1 LPLFC
6 ALKAEITIAYETEIE
21 GQPSLRHETIVMQ
34 PELVQG
40 GQLHIGPTV
49 VVVSVLVRL
58 SATDEHVGV
67 FKAKQHSRKDDSN
80 LSVAACL
87 CVDER
92 QGKIASTRAF
102 VGGLSREPADLP
114 LQVLIGSALNEN
126 TLLSEA
132 LMGRSAVLTAV
143 GNRVASLTAGGDT
156 HPGGRIAYRR
166 VLTCAFVLKFL
177 LRVCRGLGHQGD
189 VSTSFLLDGLPS
201 NVPVT
206 GARLYPDTRETTPEP
221 VGIPLKHLSANSH
234 VAGTATFVADIG
246 VPNGCVHAQLV
257 TATRAHAH
265 ITGLDATLASE
276 VPGFIR
282 LVDGSTLGASNQ
294 ATLEG
299 YGELLAF
306 DGQRGQVT
314 FFGQAIAMV
323 IAESEEAARAAAR
336 AVVVYY
342 TDLPAVVTIAE
353 AVEQGSLY
361 DTTTPLFPPNFG
373 KIEYGGVTNALATAA
388 VVVEEDVS
396 IGSQDHAYLRTT

>member
-1 LPLFC
+1 MPAQLL
-6 ALKAEITIAYETEIE
+6 
-21 GQPSLRHETIVMQ
+21 GDQDS
-34 PELVQG
+34 ELWRG
-40 GQLHIGPTV
+40 GQHDSIVARERPK
-49 VVVSVLVRL
+49 VLWAKALWWATQEARRRKEQRL
-58 SATDEHVGV
+58 AE
-67 FKAKQHSRKDDSN
+67 QQ
-80 LSVAACL
+80 AC
-87 CVDER
+87 
-92 QGKIASTRAF
+92 T
-102 VGGLSREPADLP
+102 
-114 LQVLIGSALNEN
+114 
-126 TLLSEA
+126 
-132 LMGRSAVLTAV
+132 
-143 GNRVASLTAGGDT
+143 
-156 HPGGRIAYRR
+156 
-166 VLTCAFVLKFL
+166 
-177 LRVCRGLGHQGD
+177 
-189 VSTSFLLDGLPS
+189 
-201 NVPVT
+201 NVYCP
-206 GARLYPDTRETTPEP
+206 
-221 VGIPLKHLSANSH
+221 
-234 VAGTATFVADIG
+234 
-246 VPNGCVHAQLV
+246 
-257 TATRAHAH
+257 RAHAH